1 MLTSR
6 STRSK
11 RLDTCIHLLC
21 CSWDLFI
28 LGFSVLLNYWS
39 EECFKGQRK
48 WGASA
53 GSVGVVRN
61 ITLNS

>member
-1 MLTSR
+1 MLTWR

-21 CSWDLFI
+21 YSSDLLI
-28 LGFSVLLNYWS
+28 LGFSVLLKYWS
-39 EECFKGQRK
+39 EECFRGQRK
-48 WGASA
+48 WGAS
-53 GSVGVVRN
+53 SVGVVRN